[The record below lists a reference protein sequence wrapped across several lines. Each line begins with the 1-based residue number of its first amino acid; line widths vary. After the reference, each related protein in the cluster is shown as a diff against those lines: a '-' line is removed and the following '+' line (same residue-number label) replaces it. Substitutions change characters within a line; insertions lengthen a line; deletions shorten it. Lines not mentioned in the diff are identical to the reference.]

1 VGRASGLVLI
11 LTGLGAATYV
21 PASMDTNP
29 VAPHSQP
36 HAESAAVPAEPS
48 PVLPVPVVVTVV
60 RRRVEPPVAPE
71 PRPATPR
78 DREAIGRQLQKE
90 LKRVGCYEGQLHG
103 VWTTS
108 TRQAMQTFIDRVNA
122 RLPTAEPDA
131 ILLALVQGYHEKICG
146 KLCPAGQGPGETG
159 RCLPYAMLART
170 SGAKDAPAAAVTLA
184 RGPMPDI
191 KGGTTTEGEAAPAQ
205 PIETAPTEGHMA
217 LADPAPPRAAAAPP
231 RRATPH
237 AVTERRRSR
246 YAEREA
252 GWARNLFRLQDRFG
266 TN

>member
-1 VGRASGLVLI
+1 MGRASGLVLI

-29 VAPHSQP
+29 AAPDSQP

-48 PVLPVPVVVTVV
+48 PDLPLSVVVTVV
-60 RRRVEPPVAPE
+60 RRRVEPPAAPE
-71 PRPATPR
+71 PRPAIPR

-122 RLPTAEPDA
+122 KLPTVEPDA
-131 ILLALVQGYHEKICG
+131 ILLALVQGYQEKVCG
-146 KLCPAGQGPGETG
+146 KACPAGQGHGEAG
-159 RCLPYAMLART
+159 RCQPYAMLART
-170 SGAKDAPAAAVTLA
+170 SGAKDAPAAAATLA
-184 RGPMPDI
+184 RGPTPDI
-191 KGGTTTEGEAAPAQ
+191 KGWTTTAGEATPAQ
-205 PIETAPTEGHMA
+205 PIETAPTDGDIA
-217 LADPAPPRAAAAPP
+217 LAEPAPPRAAAAPT

-252 GWARNLFRLQDRFG
+252 GWARSLFRLQDRFG

>member
-1 VGRASGLVLI
+1 MSRASGLVLI

-29 VAPHSQP
+29 VALDSQP
-36 HAESAAVPAEPS
+36 HAESAAPAEPS

-71 PRPATPR
+71 PRPAIPR

-131 ILLALVQGYHEKICG
+131 ILLALVQGYHEKVCG
-146 KLCPAGQGPGETG
+146 KPCPAGQGPGETG
-159 RCLPYAMLART
+159 RCLPDAMLAWT
-170 SGAKDAPAAAVTLA
+170 GGAKDAPAAAAALA
-184 RGPMPDI
+184 RAPASDI
-191 KGGTTTEGEAAPAQ
+191 KGWTTTAGEATPAQ
-205 PIETAPTEGHMA
+205 PIETAPTDGHLA
-217 LADPAPPRAAAAPP
+217 LTDPAPPRAAAAPT
-231 RRATPH
+231 RRATPP

-252 GWARNLFRLQDRFG
+252 GWARSLFRLQDRFG